1 MYESHRERAFE
12 RMGNAI
18 LVVPAARIQYRN
30 ADTEYPFRQESSF
43 HYLTGL
49 DEPDAI
55 AVLSRQGRRRRFTL
69 FVNPKDV
76 HAELW
81 TGRRLGPTEAR
92 RQLGA
97 TRAHPLDEFEARLP
111 DLLPGH
117 ERAYLPLGT
126 DWEHE
131 AFMLRQLAH
140 LRTVGHAR
148 GEPRIIED
156 ARGFLGELRT
166 VKSEGELGLIRD
178 AVEVTSRGIHE
189 VMATLAPGQGE
200 DQVRAVCE
208 YAYAVNGGSWAFETI
223 AGGGAN
229 ACVLHYSR
237 GRDELRDGDLM
248 VLDTGAEVEGYC
260 ADVTRTLP
268 VNGRFSRSQEQL
280 YRVVLDGLRAAIEVA
295 RPGAT
300 IHDVH
305 RRAQEVVAEGL
316 VRVGLLKGR
325 TRTLVEKG
333 RIRRYFP
340 HGTSHWLGRDAH
352 DLGTYRP
359 GGEHAVLE
367 PGAVIT
373 VEPGV
378 YVPPDDRKAP
388 PRFRGVGIRL
398 EEDVLIT
405 DDAPEVLSEA
415 IPVEPRDVERAMSAR
430 PKLVRRPPPRRV
442 PAG

>member
-1 MYESHRERAFE
+1 MSTARKT
-12 RMGNAI
+12 AI
-18 LVVPAARIQYRN
+18 P
-30 ADTEYPFRQESSF
+30 
-43 HYLTGL
+43 
-49 DEPDAI
+49 
-55 AVLSRQGRRRRFTL
+55 TL
-69 FVNPKDV
+69 P
-76 HAELW
+76 HA
-81 TGRRLGPTEAR
+81 
-92 RQLGA
+92 
-97 TRAHPLDEFEARLP
+97 
-111 DLLPGH
+111 
-117 ERAYLPLGT
+117 
-126 DWEHE
+126 
-131 AFMLRQLAH
+131 
-140 LRTVGHAR
+140 
-148 GEPRIIED
+148 IED
-156 ARGFLGELRT
+156 ARGLLGELRT
-166 VKSEGELGLIRD
+166 VKSDGELARIRE
-178 AVEVTSRGIHE
+178 AVAVTSHGIHE
-189 VMATLAPGQGE
+189 VMATLSSGQGE
-200 DQVRAVCE
+200 EQVRAVCE
-208 YAYAVNGGSWAFETI
+208 YAYHVHGGSWAFETI
-223 AGGGAN
+223 AAGGAN

-237 GRDELRDGDLM
+237 GRDALRDGDLM

-268 VNGRFSRSQEQL
+268 VNGRFTRSQERL

-325 TRTLVEKG
+325 PGTLVAKG

-359 GGEHAVLE
+359 GGAHAVLE

-388 PRFRGVGIRL
+388 PRYRGVGIRL

-405 DDAPEVLSEA
+405 ADGPEVLSGG
-415 IPVEPRDVERAMSAR
+415 IPIEPRDVERAMSAR
-430 PKLVRRPPPRRV
+430 PKLTKRL
-442 PAG
+442 PAHREPSTP